1 MNDLTAIYF
10 QELDNLGKH
19 VQILFGTQDAEEFR
33 KLIYEAKKDIKRL
46 SKRAETL
53 PIVGFA
59 GPKNVGK
66 TTLITDYLFKNQ
78 LDAEGI
84 PRGYGLG
91 GRTRAITWYGS
102 TPPDGLD
109 RQFEHYRR
117 FDTTNQ
123 TWIGSD
129 VIIGDIPGY
138 SDEDPFARE
147 AAQHALQSCQLVVLI
162 VNHEQYERSDIW
174 PYCNTS
180 YGATLL
186 PVINICDPNI
196 NQNEINDYFKE
207 HVEKLGNEQVF
218 LPPVFISNNKHKAFA
233 TNCDKDKEE
242 QAQCE
247 EQAQRIAQLKEK
259 EARHLAQRIRNAL
272 ATIEPGEIA
281 FRIENRMNKFRDSF
295 RRRMNNILNDN
306 IKAAA
311 RLYHDKLDG
320 LPKLLAEKIA
330 GDQETILT
338 TIQLTVIR
346 QALYKTSSIWF
357 PYRHFL
363 MLLGLVR
370 GATLSFVLGIAGR
383 ATSLAVSTFQAFRN
397 FKKISIADAEIS
409 RRLEQRCENIVL
421 DELFESINTLH
432 NRLQEIQKDTNAKT
446 TDRPSVKVIGIDSLV
461 DYSKE
466 QYPKLTDKYT
476 PSLLWLQVTALLGT
490 ALFWA
495 LIAGPLNTI
504 YGEYLITSLKS
515 FRADEVLTFNVF
527 QTVDLL
533 KLVTA
538 IVLSSGPVLLFG
550 MVMLWSF
557 TRVKRLS
564 FCVSDIVKDLEE
576 ELKRRLNVGSL
587 RIHSNDTKLNSLQE
601 MIRLGFAKIEE
612 EGKDKAKNNIVQAVS
627 TGTGI

>member
-1 MNDLTAIYF
+1 MNDLTAVYF
-10 QELDNLGKH
+10 QELDKLGKH

-46 SKRAETL
+46 SKCAETL

-66 TTLITDYLFKNQ
+66 TTLIADYLFKNQ
-78 LDAEGI
+78 SDAEGI
-84 PRGYGLG
+84 PRGYGSG

-162 VNHEQYERSDIW
+162 INSEQYERRDIW

-180 YGATLL
+180 YGAALL

-196 NQNEINDYFKE
+196 NQNEINDYFKK

-218 LPPVFISNNKHKAFA
+218 LPPVFISNNRHR
-233 TNCDKDKEE
+233 DLD
-242 QAQCE
+242 
-247 EQAQRIAQLKEK
+247 QRIIAQLKEN
-259 EARHLAQRIRNAL
+259 EARHLAQRICDAL

-281 FRIENRMNKFRDSF
+281 FRIENRINKFRDSF
-295 RRRMNNILNDN
+295 QRRINNKLSDN

-311 RLYHDKLDG
+311 RLYHEKLDG

-330 GDQETILT
+330 GADETILT

-346 QALYKTSSIWF
+346 QTLYKTSSIWF
-357 PYRHFL
+357 PYRPFL

-432 NRLQEIQKDTNAKT
+432 ERLQEIQKNPSADKT
-446 TDRPSVKVIGIDSLV
+446 TDRPSVKVVGIDSLV

-466 QYPKLTDKYT
+466 QYPRLTQKYT
-476 PSLLWLQVTALLGT
+476 PSPLWLQVTALLGT

-504 YGEYLITSLKS
+504 YG
-515 FRADEVLTFNVF
+515 
-527 QTVDLL
+527 LL
-533 KLVTA
+533 
-538 IVLSSGPVLLFG
+538 
-550 MVMLWSF
+550 
-557 TRVKRLS
+557 
-564 FCVSDIVKDLEE
+564 
-576 ELKRRLNVGSL
+576 
-587 RIHSNDTKLNSLQE
+587 
-601 MIRLGFAKIEE
+601 
-612 EGKDKAKNNIVQAVS
+612 
-627 TGTGI
+627 